1 MSSGRFRFGLFE
13 FDLDTRELRREGV
26 LLRLQSQPAQV
37 LARLVGHA
45 GQTVTREELIKQ
57 IWGTETHVDFDR
69 GLNFCIG
76 QIRSALDD
84 DSVSPRYIR
93 TLPKRGYQFIAPVER
108 IEGRTG
114 SSADPAE
121 VIAGNGGMK
130 ATAGRDGI
138 EAPARGKRKTWFV
151 AASAAG
157 GSGGIEVAAGGKRRI
172 GFAAAAGAGGKKRI
186 GFVAAA
192 AVCAGVAL
200 MALAASAGYMLRSW
214 QGARGQPVVAVV
226 RFDNETND
234 PGITQFSDGLADNV
248 VERLTA
254 LSLGKYDVIGNARIL
269 RLPRDQRDLSA
280 IASSLHASYVVLGQ
294 VQNNGAQS
302 RILIHLIRLPDQ
314 KHLWVAR
321 FDPNITDSDFLQLES
336 EAAQKV
342 GAEFSERIVK
352 DSSGSPLPEAPR
364 R

>member
-1 MSSGRFRFGLFE
+1 MFE

-37 LARLVGHA
+37 LAYLVDHA
-45 GQTVTREELIKQ
+45 GQAVTREELIKE
-57 IWGTETHVDFDR
+57 IWGTETYVDFDR

-108 IEGRTG
+108 LGHPLTG
-114 SSADPAE
+114 TALPFEDLADKDE
-121 VIAGNGGMK
+121 
-130 ATAGRDGI
+130 
-138 EAPARGKRKTWFV
+138 
-151 AASAAG
+151 
-157 GSGGIEVAAGGKRRI
+157 
-172 GFAAAAGAGGKKRI
+172 AAAAVDKKRI

-192 AVCAGVAL
+192 AVCAAVAL

-214 QGARGQPVVAVV
+214 QNSRRQPIVAVL

-234 PGITQFSDGLADNV
+234 PGMTQFSDGLTDNV

-269 RLPRDQRDLSA
+269 RVPRDQRDLAA
-280 IASSLHASYVVLGQ
+280 IASSLHASYAVLGQ
-294 VQNNGAQS
+294 VQKNGAQS
-302 RILIHLIRLPDQ
+302 RMLIHLIRLPDQ

-321 FDPNITDSDFLQLES
+321 LDRTLTDSDALQLES

-352 DSSGSPLPEAPR
+352 DSNGNPLPEAPSR
-364 R
+364 

>member
-1 MSSGRFRFGLFE
+1 MSAARFRFGLFE
-13 FDLDTRELRREGV
+13 CDVDTRELRRESV

-37 LARLVGHA
+37 LAYLVERA
-45 GQTVTREELIKQ
+45 GQTVTREDLIKE

-84 DSVSPRYIR
+84 DSISPLYIR

-108 IEGRTG
+108 VEDRV
-114 SSADPAE
+114 SSSPENAE
-121 VIAGNGGMK
+121 VVGGKGGTK
-130 ATAGRDGI
+130 ATA
-138 EAPARGKRKTWFV
+138 
-151 AASAAG
+151 
-157 GSGGIEVAAGGKRRI
+157 GSGGIESP
-172 GFAAAAGAGGKKRI
+172 AGGKKRI

-214 QGARGQPVVAVV
+214 QSSRRQPVVAVI

-234 PGITQFSDGLADNV
+234 PGMTRFSDGLTDNV

-254 LSLGKYDVIGNARIL
+254 LGLGKYDVIGNARIL
-269 RLPRDQRDLSA
+269 RLPRDQRDLAA
-280 IASSLHASYVVLGQ
+280 IASTLHASYVVLGQ

-321 FDPNITDSDFLQLES
+321 LDRTITDSDSLQLES

-352 DSSGSPLPEAPR
+352 DSSGSPLSEAPSR
-364 R
+364 

>member
-37 LARLVGHA
+37 LAYLVDHA
-45 GQTVTREELIKQ
+45 GQAVTREELIKE
-57 IWGTETHVDFDR
+57 IWGTETYVDFDR

-108 IEGRTG
+108 LGHPLTG
-114 SSADPAE
+114 SAQPFEDLADKDE
-121 VIAGNGGMK
+121 
-130 ATAGRDGI
+130 
-138 EAPARGKRKTWFV
+138 
-151 AASAAG
+151 
-157 GSGGIEVAAGGKRRI
+157 
-172 GFAAAAGAGGKKRI
+172 AAAVDKKRI

-192 AVCAGVAL
+192 AVCAAVAL

-214 QGARGQPVVAVV
+214 QSSPRQPIVAVL

-234 PGITQFSDGLADNV
+234 PGMTQFSDGLTDNV

-269 RLPRDQRDLSA
+269 RVPRDQRDLAA
-280 IASSLHASYVVLGQ
+280 IASSLHASYAVLGQ
-294 VQNNGAQS
+294 VQKNGAQS
-302 RILIHLIRLPDQ
+302 RMLIHLIRLPDQ

-321 FDPNITDSDFLQLES
+321 LDRTLTDSDALQLES
-336 EAAQKV
+336 EAAQRV

-352 DSSGSPLPEAPR
+352 DSNGNPLPEAPSR
-364 R
+364 

>member
-1 MSSGRFRFGLFE
+1 MSAARFRFGLFE
-13 FDLDTRELRREGV
+13 FDLDTRELRRESV

-37 LARLVGHA
+37 LAYLVEHA
-45 GQTVTREELIKQ
+45 SQTVTREELIKE

-84 DSVSPRYIR
+84 DSASPRYVR

-108 IEGRTG
+108 VKDRVGASR
-114 SSADPAE
+114 DPAE
-121 VIAGNGGMK
+121 VVAGNGG
-130 ATAGRDGI
+130 TR
-138 EAPARGKRKTWFV
+138 APA
-151 AASAAG
+151 
-157 GSGGIEVAAGGKRRI
+157 GSGGIESPAGSQ
-172 GFAAAAGAGGKKRI
+172 KRI

-214 QGARGQPVVAVV
+214 QSSRRQPVVAVL
-226 RFDNETND
+226 RFDNDTND
-234 PGITQFSDGLADNV
+234 PGLTRFSDGLTDNV

-254 LSLGKYDVIGNARIL
+254 LGLGKYDVIGNARIL

-294 VQNNGAQS
+294 VQNNGAQT

-321 FDPNITDSDFLQLES
+321 LDRTVTDSDSLQLES

-352 DSSGSPLPEAPR
+352 DSNGSPLPEAPSR
-364 R
+364 

>member
-13 FDLDTRELRREGV
+13 FDLDTRELRREGL
-26 LLRLQSQPAQV
+26 LLRLQWQPAQV
-37 LARLVGHA
+37 LAYLVDHA
-45 GQTVTREELIKQ
+45 GQAVTREELIKE
-57 IWGTETHVDFDR
+57 IWGGETYVDFDR

-76 QIRSALDD
+76 QIRSALGD

-93 TLPKRGYQFIAPVER
+93 TWPKRGYQFIAPVER
-108 IEGRTG
+108 LGDPLTG
-114 SSADPAE
+114 SAQPFEDLAGKHGAD
-121 VIAGNGGMK
+121 
-130 ATAGRDGI
+130 
-138 EAPARGKRKTWFV
+138 
-151 AASAAG
+151 AA
-157 GSGGIEVAAGGKRRI
+157 V
-172 GFAAAAGAGGKKRI
+172 GKKRI

-192 AVCAGVAL
+192 AVAL
-200 MALAASAGYMLRSW
+200 IALAASAGYMLRSW
-214 QGARGQPVVAVV
+214 QSSRRQPIVAVL
-226 RFDNETND
+226 RFDNEAND
-234 PGITQFSDGLADNV
+234 PGMAQFSDGLTDNV

-269 RLPRDQRDLSA
+269 RLPRGQRDLAA

-294 VQNNGAQS
+294 VQKNGAQS

-321 FDPNITDSDFLQLES
+321 FDRTISDSDSLQLES

-352 DSSGSPLPEAPR
+352 DSNGSPVPQAPSR
-364 R
+364 

>member
-1 MSSGRFRFGLFE
+1 MSSGRVRFGLFK
-13 FDLDTRELRREGV
+13 FDLGTRELRREGV
-26 LLRLQSQPAQV
+26 LLRLQSQPTQV
-37 LARLVGHA
+37 LAYLVDHA
-45 GQTVTREELIKQ
+45 GQTVTREELIKE
-57 IWGTETHVDFDR
+57 IWGKETHVDFDR

-108 IEGRTG
+108 VE
-114 SSADPAE
+114 
-121 VIAGNGGMK
+121 
-130 ATAGRDGI
+130 DGI
-138 EAPARGKRKTWFV
+138 GHRERAGEVTGEQEIQ
-151 AASAAG
+151 AAG
-157 GSGGIEVAAGGKRRI
+157 GR
-172 GFAAAAGAGGKKRI
+172 KRI
-186 GFVAAA
+186 GFGAAA
-192 AVCAGVAL
+192 AVCAAVAL

-214 QGARGQPVVAVV
+214 QSSPRQPVVAVV
-226 RFDNETND
+226 RFDNETSD
-234 PGITQFSDGLADNV
+234 PGMARFSDGLTDNV

-269 RLPRDQRDLSA
+269 RLPRDQRDIAA

-321 FDPNITDSDFLQLES
+321 FDRTITDSDSLQLET
-336 EAAQKV
+336 EAAQKA

-352 DSSGSPLPEAPR
+352 DSSGGPLPEAPSH
-364 R
+364 